1 MSNLSTVFTTA
12 VTNTAVY
19 PGQSF
24 FGTNN
29 VQVFMST
36 GTYVV
41 PAGVS
46 QIRVRVHG
54 AGGSGGGVAGGGRN
68 RVASGGG
75 GGGMSIKTLNV
86 TAGTSY
92 AVTVGAGG
100 AAVTLSA
107 ANAGNAGGTSS
118 FGAVCSATGGSGG
131 AATTGNAVNS
141 AAGATGGTGSGGD
154 LNYTGGGSG
163 IASTTTTNATYNSL
177 SATGGGSGACIFGNG
192 FSSGTATIT
201 GGGYSV
207 GECMAA
213 SGGAGVGGVS
223 GAALNSTDGY
233 TNICTGGG
241 GTAGPSKSN
250 LDLGTFQIAGP
261 GFLQYYSFPAASSVQ
276 SFAGPVGS
284 MQNFCV
290 YPAEIYNA
298 SATNASQLA
307 LSANNLF
314 GGSYPANAVNRF
326 FGDILISNAPPY
338 SAGTF
343 NVNKFTPPG
352 TGGGANT
359 PNVFAN
365 TTSDIFAGT
374 FGGGSGTADTNNNG
388 VRGGNA
394 TIAGGGGGAVGY
406 SSTDASGRSGAGGSG
421 MVIVEW

>member
-29 VQVFMST
+29 VRVFMSS

-75 GGGMSIKTLNV
+75 GGGLAIKTLNV
-86 TAGTSY
+86 TPGTSY
-92 AVTVGAGG
+92 AVTVGTGG
-100 AAVTLSA
+100 AAVTLGA

-131 AATTGNAVNS
+131 AAATGNAVNS

-177 SATGGGSGACIFGNG
+177 AATGGGSGACIFGNG

-207 GECMAA
+207 GDAMVAT
-213 SGGAGVGGVS
+213 GGAGVGGGS

-261 GFLQYYSFPAASSVQ
+261 GFLQYYSFPASESIQ
-276 SFAGPVGS
+276 SYVGPITS

-290 YPAEIYNA
+290 YPAEIYNIF
-298 SATNASQLA
+298 ATNSAQTGLASP
-307 LSANNLF
+307 N

-338 SAGTF
+338 SAGSF
-343 NVNKFTPPG
+343 NVNRFTPPG

-365 TTSDIFAGT
+365 TTSIIFAGT
-374 FGGGSGTADTNNNG
+374 FGGGSGTADASNNG